1 MERQNLK
8 RNKKST
14 ANPAKNFKTF
24 TPRNGI
30 MCQPL
35 VPEFNESD
43 SKCENDGFKFIY
55 TPK

>member
-14 ANPAKNFKTF
+14 ANPAKNFKIF
-24 TPRNGI
+24 TLRNGI